1 MPSLLALQKQLELRR
16 KSLPQRQL
24 ALSENILL
32 QRRIRQAAQQAIVK
46 AQKAH
51 IESHLSSLGY
61 NDAKMMQTRR
71 ERIQAALGLEQQV
84 T

>member
-1 MPSLLALQKQLELRR
+1 MPSQLALQKQLELRR

-32 QRRIRQAAQQAIVK
+32 QRRIRQAAARAVEK
-46 AQKAH
+46 AQRAH

-61 NDAKMMQTRR
+61 NDAKIMQLRR
-71 ERIQAALGLEQQV
+71 ERLLESLGLE
-84 T
+84 